1 MRDEVI
7 SRLKEQ
13 ASKRD
18 VGGYYAGRMLCDVLP
33 IKGTKDKV
41 TSAAASKE
49 LEEARKMD
57 QGSFLT
63 CAVATSYA
71 EKLAGQKELDLVLN
85 GLVSSI
91 SGIIANGS
99 DTIQT
104 DGLTKLA
111 TLNTICQADESFW
124 SRIKEFRIIMLV
136 KTVLNWP
143 GDVIDPMYTWILS
156 TELLQ
161 LMRSLLPFVQHVE
174 GDFWGNMMHILK
186 DSLEVVKC
194 LARRC

>member
-1 MRDEVI
+1 
-7 SRLKEQ
+7 
-13 ASKRD
+13 
-18 VGGYYAGRMLCDVLP
+18 MLCDVLP

-49 LEEARKMD
+49 LAAARKFD
-57 QGSFLT
+57 QGDTALSTVLTKAGSFLV
-63 CAVATSYA
+63 CAIATSYA
-71 EKLAGQKELDLVLN
+71 EKLAGQKELDLILN
-85 GLVSSI
+85 SLVSSI

-104 DGLTKLA
+104 DGLKLLA

-143 GDVIDPMYTWILS
+143 GDVIDPTYSW
-156 TELLQ
+156 
-161 LMRSLLPFVQHVE
+161 
-174 GDFWGNMMHILK
+174 
-186 DSLEVVKC
+186 
-194 LARRC
+194 